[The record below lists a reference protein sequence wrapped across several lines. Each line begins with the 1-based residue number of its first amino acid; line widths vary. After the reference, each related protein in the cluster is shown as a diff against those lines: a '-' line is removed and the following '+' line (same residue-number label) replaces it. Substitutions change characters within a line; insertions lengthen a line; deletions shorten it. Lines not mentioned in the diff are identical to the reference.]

1 MNPFAFSP
9 AVLASGSALA
19 AETYHVENVML
30 LQPDFM
36 LQERVR
42 VDELAQYIRAVN
54 TAAKASLENVA
65 DPAPSSGFLVM
76 AVRPGG
82 RSRAWL
88 DFTPPLAHAT
98 ADELRSAVERV
109 TPIQANEGVVI
120 FAVRSTLWGAP
131 ATQQQG
137 PFPAEWKQVFD
148 SMDAPIEISE
158 LVERAWPAEVAD

>member
-1 MNPFAFSP
+1 M
-9 AVLASGSALA
+9 
-19 AETYHVENVML
+19 
-30 LQPDFM
+30 
-36 LQERVR
+36 
-42 VDELAQYIRAVN
+42 
-54 TAAKASLENVA
+54 
-65 DPAPSSGFLVM
+65 
-76 AVRPGG
+76 
-82 RSRAWL
+82 
-88 DFTPPLAHAT
+88 
-98 ADELRSAVERV
+98 ERV